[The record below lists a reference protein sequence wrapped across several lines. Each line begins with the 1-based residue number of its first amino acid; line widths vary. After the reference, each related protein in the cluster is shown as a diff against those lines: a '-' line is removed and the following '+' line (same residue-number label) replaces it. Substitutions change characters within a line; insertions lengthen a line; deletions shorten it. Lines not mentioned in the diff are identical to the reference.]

1 MYTSSLINV
10 MHDFLLLCGRAN
22 THKANYVHRIIFII
36 VNVLV
41 TKKCES
47 CKSVKVE

>member
-1 MYTSSLINV
+1 MYTSFLINI
-10 MHDFLLLCGRAN
+10 MHDFLLLCGCEN
-22 THKANYVHRIIFII
+22 THKANYVHRIFFII

-41 TKKCES
+41 TKKYER